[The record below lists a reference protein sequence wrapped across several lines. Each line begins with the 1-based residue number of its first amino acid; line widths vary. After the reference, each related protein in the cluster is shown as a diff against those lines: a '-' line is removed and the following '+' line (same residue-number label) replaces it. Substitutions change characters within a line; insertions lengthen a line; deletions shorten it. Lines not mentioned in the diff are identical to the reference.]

1 MKPRTILFLLFLLP
15 GFLRLEAQE
24 VKTFTL
30 AEARTYAL
38 TYSKDLALKQIE
50 VEQARYKVKES
61 LALLLPQ
68 VNADLSYTRFGK
80 IPATII
86 PANALFPGSEESV
99 VQFGFPSN
107 LDVSINATQTVF
119 NGAFLVGLKAA
130 EIFVNISKQEKE
142 VKSDEVIDLVTRSYY
157 NALVARE
164 SADIVAGNIK
174 NLESLYNQT
183 RQLFEAGLVEE
194 IDVDRLELSL
204 SNLKI
209 QVKTLKKNS
218 EVAEIVLKYQMGLP
232 LDEPIILSEKIA
244 DFMDEAPMLFSEK
257 GDFGTRKEMRL
268 MDLREAINEANVKRL
283 KFGYLP
289 TITAFAGVGSQAQ
302 RQSFN
307 FFRFG
312 DQYPWFN
319 VRNTG
324 FIISIPIWDSFE
336 KKAQIQSARL
346 DIERI
351 KLGRDLM
358 VEGFKLEYE
367 KARTDY
373 FNAMDEYR
381 EAEKNMELANK
392 IYRVAQ
398 IKYKEGVG
406 SSLELTDAEQQLY
419 TTQANLINAAYKV
432 IMAKAD
438 INKSLGN
445 N

>member
-1 MKPRTILFLLFLLP
+1 MKPGTILMILVSFLSWTQ
-15 GFLRLEAQE
+15 LEAQE
-24 VKTFTL
+24 TKVFTL
-30 AEARTYAL
+30 AEAKSYAVAH
-38 TYSKDLALKQIE
+38 SKDLALKQIE
-50 VEQARYKVKES
+50 VEQARFKVKES

-68 VNADLSYTRFGK
+68 VNADLKYTRFGK

-86 PANALFPGSEESV
+86 PENALFPGSEQSV

-107 LDVSINATQTVF
+107 LEAGISATQTVF
-119 NGAFLVGLKAA
+119 NGVFLVGLKAA
-130 EIFVNISKQEKE
+130 EIFVDMTKQEKE
-142 VKSDEVIDLVTRSYY
+142 VKIEEVLDLVTRSYY

-164 SADIVAGNIK
+164 SAAIVAGNIK
-174 NLESLYNQT
+174 NLESLYLQT
-183 RQLFEAGLVEE
+183 KQLFDAGLVEE

-209 QVKTLKKNS
+209 QVKTLEKNS
-218 EVAEIVLKYQMGLP
+218 EITELVLKYQMGFP
-232 LDEPIILSEKIA
+232 LDQPIILTEKIA
-244 DFMDEAPMLFSEK
+244 DFMDVEVALTSEK
-257 GDFGTRKEMRL
+257 GDFGMRKEMRL

-283 KFGYLP
+283 KYGYLP
-289 TITAFAGVGSQAQ
+289 SISAFAGLASQAQ
-302 RQSFN
+302 RQSFS

-324 FIISIPIWDSFE
+324 FIINIPIWDSFE
-336 KKAQIQSARL
+336 RKSQIQSAKL

-351 KLGRDLM
+351 KMGRDLM
-358 VEGFKLEYE
+358 LEGFKLEYQ

-392 IYRVAQ
+392 IYKVAQ

-419 TTQANLINAAYKV
+419 NTQANLINAAYKV
-432 IMAKAD
+432 IIAKAD

>member
-1 MKPRTILFLLFLLP
+1 MILVSFLSWTQ
-15 GFLRLEAQE
+15 LEAQE
-24 VKTFTL
+24 TKVFTL
-30 AEARTYAL
+30 AEAKSYAVAH
-38 TYSKDLALKQIE
+38 SKDLALKQIE
-50 VEQARYKVKES
+50 VEQARFKVKES

-68 VNADLSYTRFGK
+68 VNADLKYTRFGK

-86 PANALFPGSEESV
+86 PENALFPGSEQSV

-107 LDVSINATQTVF
+107 LEAGISATQTVF
-119 NGAFLVGLKAA
+119 NGVFLVGLKAA
-130 EIFVNISKQEKE
+130 EIFVDMTKQEKE
-142 VKSDEVIDLVTRSYY
+142 VKIEEVLDLVTRSYY

-164 SADIVAGNIK
+164 SAAIVAGNIK
-174 NLESLYNQT
+174 NLESLYLQT
-183 RQLFEAGLVEE
+183 KQLFDAGLVEE

-209 QVKTLKKNS
+209 QVKTLEKNS
-218 EVAEIVLKYQMGLP
+218 EITELVLKYQMGFP
-232 LDEPIILSEKIA
+232 LDQPIILTEKIA
-244 DFMDEAPMLFSEK
+244 DFMDVEVALTSEK
-257 GDFGTRKEMRL
+257 GDFGMRKEMRL

-283 KFGYLP
+283 KYGYLP
-289 TITAFAGVGSQAQ
+289 SISAFAGLASQAQ
-302 RQSFN
+302 RQGFS

-324 FIISIPIWDSFE
+324 FIINIPIWDSFE
-336 KKAQIQSARL
+336 RKSQIQSAKL

-351 KLGRDLM
+351 KMGRDLM
-358 VEGFKLEYE
+358 LEGFKLEYQ

-392 IYRVAQ
+392 IYKVAQ

-419 TTQANLINAAYKV
+419 NTQANLINAAYKV
-432 IMAKAD
+432 IIAKAD